1 MKKRVL
7 SLLVV
12 NSSGVLSRV
21 SGMFSRSGYNIDSLT
36 VGVTED
42 PKYSR
47 MTVVVS
53 GDDRTLDQIEKQ
65 LYKLED
71 VIQVT
76 ELKDGESVCRELV
89 LVKVKAD
96 KDEKQQ
102 IIAVADVFR
111 AKIVDVAV
119 DSLMIELTGNINKV
133 EAFLG
138 LLDGF
143 EIQAIV
149 RTGLTGLLR
158 GNYTDK

>member
-21 SGMFSRSGYNIDSLT
+21 SGMFSRRGHNIDSLT

-143 EIQAIV
+143 EIKAIV

>member
-21 SGMFSRSGYNIDSLT
+21 SGMFSRRGYNIDSLT

-89 LVKVKAD
+89 LVKVKAN

-143 EIQAIV
+143 EIKAIV

>member
-21 SGMFSRSGYNIDSLT
+21 SGMFSRRGYNIDSLT

-76 ELKDGESVCRELV
+76 ELKDDESVCRELV

-143 EIQAIV
+143 EIKAIV